1 MTAAPHPA
9 RTAAGTTVR
18 IAGTVEMAEPQ
29 SRSPIPRHTCSHSAG
44 SAGGV
49 AVIGVV
55 AVAVGVIVGLDLVIR
70 RLHLR
75 LHLHG
80 YSTTARTR
88 PQ

>member
-49 AVIGVV
+49 AVVVVV
-55 AVAVGVIVGLDLVIR
+55 AVGLDLVIR

-75 LHLHG
+75 LHL
-80 YSTTARTR
+80 YTDTPTTAMTL

>member
-49 AVIGVV
+49 AVVVVV
-55 AVAVGVIVGLDLVIR
+55 AVGLDLVIR

-75 LHLHG
+75 LHLYTG
-80 YSTTARTR
+80 TPTTAMTL

>member
-29 SRSPIPRHTCSHSAG
+29 SRSPIPRHTCSRSAG

-49 AVIGVV
+49 AAVVVVVV
-55 AVAVGVIVGLDLVIR
+55 AVGLDLVIR